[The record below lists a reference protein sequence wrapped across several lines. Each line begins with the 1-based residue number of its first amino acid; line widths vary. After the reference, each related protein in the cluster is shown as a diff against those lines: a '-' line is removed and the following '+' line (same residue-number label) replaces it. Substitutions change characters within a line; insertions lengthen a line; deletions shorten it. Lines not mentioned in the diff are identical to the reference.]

1 MTNYLIRRIFQMAL
15 VIFLAALFTYF
26 LFNISPGGPLAGI
39 QQQQRRITREDL
51 ARLRANYELDL
62 YWPVRFSRWLIG
74 VPSGPIVIG
83 GRELFAGTPVGC
95 YLTRSEQ
102 VVVQDGQQV
111 VIPAGCDDYVY
122 LAELPELHSAVRS
135 SRGIFR
141 GDFGLSTVVRA
152 GRPVWNELMSRLPST
167 LELMITSL
175 LLSFLLGI
183 PIGIYSAIKQYSRFD
198 YTFTT
203 ISFIGSAMP
212 VFFFGLLMILS
223 FSVIPN
229 LLQDTF
235 PWLPR
240 IPPGSRVAVR
250 PYEVASWLPRV
261 QPGTPIDRFLH
272 LLMPVTVLTF
282 FYMATWSRF
291 VRSSML
297 EVLRQDYV
305 RTARAKGLYER
316 VVIMKHAL
324 RNALIPFV
332 TVAVLTIPGLFAGAI
347 ITETVFAWPGMGRLY
362 YDALTRSDWPIALAF
377 IFITAVLTVMATL
390 LGDILYTVVDPRIKY
405 S

>member
-26 LFNISPGGPLAGI
+26 LFSVSPGGPLAGI
-39 QQQQRRITREDL
+39 QQQQRRITRQDL

-74 VPSGPIVIG
+74 VPNGPIVVG
-83 GRELFAGTPVGC
+83 GRDLFANTPVGC
-95 YLTRSEQ
+95 YLRRDRQ
-102 VVVQDGQQV
+102 VVIQDGQQV
-111 VIPAGCDDYVY
+111 TIPAGCDDYVY
-122 LAELPELHSAVRS
+122 LSEIPELHPAIKS
-135 SRGIFR
+135 SRGILR
-141 GDFGLSTVVRA
+141 GDFGLSTVVRP
-152 GRPVWNELMSRLPST
+152 GRPVWNEMMSRLPAT
-167 LELMITSL
+167 LELMIISTF
-175 LLSFLLGI
+175 LSFLLGI
-183 PIGIYSAIKQYSRFD
+183 PIGIYSAVKQYSRFD

-203 ISFIGSAMP
+203 VSFIGSAMP
-212 VFFFGLLMILS
+212 TFFFGLLMILM
-223 FSVIPN
+223 FSVVPN
-229 LLQDTF
+229 LLQDAL

-240 IPPGSRVAVR
+240 LPPGTRVAVR

-261 QPGTPIDRFLH
+261 QPGTTIDRLLH
-272 LLMPVTVLTF
+272 LIMPVSVLTF
-282 FYMATWSRF
+282 FTMASWSRF

-305 RTARAKGLYER
+305 RTARAKGLWER
-316 VVIMKHAL
+316 VVIIKHAL

-332 TVAVLTIPGLFAGAI
+332 TVAVLTIPGFFAGAI

-362 YDALTRSDWPIALAF
+362 YDALQRSDWPISLAF
-377 IFITAVLTVMATL
+377 IFITALLTVIATL